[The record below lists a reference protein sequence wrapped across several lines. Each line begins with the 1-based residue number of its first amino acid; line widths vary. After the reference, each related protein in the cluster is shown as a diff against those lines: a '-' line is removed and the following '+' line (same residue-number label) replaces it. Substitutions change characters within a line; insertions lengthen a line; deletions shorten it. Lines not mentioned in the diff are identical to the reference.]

1 MLKIDLSGLWR
12 VQDTR
17 GDYAMTATVPGC
29 VHTDLLNAAM
39 IEAPYDRDNENRLQ
53 WISDRTWIYRRD
65 FEVSPEVLGH
75 KKIIL
80 NCEGLDTFATI
91 KINGRNIA
99 HTDNM
104 FRDYFFDIQSFLR
117 IGTNRIQITFKPVL
131 PFIQKQQKQQD
142 LLCMMEFKG
151 SGHIRKEPC
160 NFGWDWGP
168 KLITCGIWKNI
179 QILAYTL
186 GRIESCLIQQT
197 HSSQQVRLHID
208 VDVDKVSSSAATVEV
223 IVKYRNKA
231 VASTETSVHRR
242 KAAADLVVKNPQL
255 WWPSG
260 MGKQPLYDICFTL
273 KDACG
278 NSLDQCTKRIGLRR
292 LELRQKPDKQG
303 RSFEFLANGKP
314 FFAKGANWIPA
325 DCFANRVTSEQYRN
339 LLEAAVDANMNMI
352 RVWGGGIYESDIFY
366 DLCDELGL
374 CVWQDFMFACSTYP
388 INEAFLDSVELEA
401 VDNIK
406 RLRHHPSIALWC
418 GNNELEMGMG
428 IDRWY
433 DKGMSWSDYSGLFDT
448 LLPKLVSKHDPQQ
461 AYWPSSPHTPVGDRN
476 IYNCPDSGDAH
487 LWDVWHGMQPFE
499 WYHSANHRFVSE
511 FGFQSFPEP
520 ATVHSYTQK
529 QDRNIA
535 SRVMDH
541 HQRSDR
547 GNARIMAYMLE
558 WFQMPKDF
566 ESSLQLS
573 QILQALCIKFA
584 VEHFRRQMPRC
595 MGTLYWQLNDC
606 WPVASWSSIDYF
618 GRYKALHWAAKRFFS
633 PILASTL
640 QLKNGKTAVYLCN
653 DSYQTRSV
661 KLVWELFTTAGKLIA
676 SDRQTVNATA
686 FQSRCAETLDFSDSL
701 THYGPD
707 KLVLRLTVMAGQKVL
722 SDNTHFFCRPKHVD
736 VQKPSFKI
744 KVQKTGN
751 DSFEAVITTNRPTF
765 WTRLN
770 TQNDNAHCG
779 DNFFDLFP
787 GEEKRVSIQCPEQGA
802 KAPKITASS
811 LWSLYHRESLF

>member
-1 MLKIDLSGLWR
+1 MLKIDLSGPWR
-12 VQDTR
+12 VRDNR
-17 GDYAMTATVPGC
+17 GDYETAATVPGC
-29 VHTDLLNAAM
+29 VHTDLLNAGM
-39 IEAPYDRDNENRLQ
+39 IEDPYDRDNETKLQ
-53 WISDRTWIYRRD
+53 WISDRTWIYTRD
-65 FEVSPEVLGH
+65 FDIAAEVFNQ
-75 KKIIL
+75 KKILL
-80 NCEGLDTFATI
+80 NCEGLDTFATV
-91 KINGRNIA
+91 KINGRTIA
-99 HTDNM
+99 QTDNM
-104 FRDYFFDIQSFLR
+104 FIDHFFDIKSFLH
-117 IGTNRIQITFKPVL
+117 IGTNTIQVVFKPVL
-131 PFIQKQQKQQD
+131 PYIRKQQKRQD

-168 KLITCGIWKNI
+168 KLITCGIWKPL
-179 QILAYTL
+179 QILAYDL

-197 HSSQQVRLHID
+197 HSAQKVRLHID
-208 VDVDKVSSSAATVEV
+208 ADVDKVSSAAATVEV
-223 IVKYRNKA
+223 VVKYRNKT
-231 VASTETSVHRR
+231 VASAEMPVRRR
-242 KAAADLVVKNPQL
+242 KATADLTVNNPQL
-255 WWPSG
+255 WWPNG
-260 MGKQPLYDICFTL
+260 MGRQPLYDVRFTL

-278 NSLDQCTKRIGLRR
+278 NRLDSCTKRIGLRR

-325 DCFANRVTSEQYRN
+325 DSFVNRVTSAQYRS
-339 LLEAAVDANMNMI
+339 LLEASVDANMNMI
-352 RVWGGGIYESDIFY
+352 RVWGGGIYEHDIFF
-366 DLCDELGL
+366 DICDELGI

-388 INEAFLDSVELEA
+388 VDDAAFLDSVRQEA

-406 RLRHHPSIALWC
+406 RLRHHPSMALWC

-433 DKGMSWSDYSGLFDT
+433 DKGMSWSDYGRLFDT
-448 LLPKLVSKHDPQQ
+448 LLPKLVRQHDPQRD
-461 AYWPSSPHTPVGDRN
+461 YWPSSPHTPLGDRN

-499 WYHSANHRFVSE
+499 WYHQARHRFVSE

-520 ATVHSYTQK
+520 ATVHSYTRQ

-541 HQRSDR
+541 HQRSYR

-566 ESSLQLS
+566 ESTLYLS

-606 WPVASWSSIDYF
+606 WPIASWSSIDYF

-633 PILASTL
+633 PILVSTL
-640 QLKNGKTAVYLCN
+640 QLKNGKTAVSLSN
-653 DSYQTRSV
+653 DSYQAASGT
-661 KLVWELFTTAGKLIA
+661 LVWELFTTGGQLIA
-676 SDRQTVNATA
+676 SDRQTIKTA
-686 FQSRCAETLDFSDSL
+686 PFKSRCVETLDFSDSI
-701 THYGPD
+701 THYGPGN
-707 KLVLRLTVMAGQKVL
+707 LVLRLKVVAGQKVL
-722 SDNTHFFCRPKHVD
+722 SDNTHFFCPPKHVD
-736 VQKPSFKI
+736 VQKPAFKI
-744 KVQKTGN
+744 TVQKAGN
-751 DSFEAVITTNRPTF
+751 DAFEAVITTDRPAF
-765 WTRLN
+765 WTWLN

-779 DNFFDLFP
+779 DNFFDIFP
-787 GEEKRVSIQCPEQGA
+787 GEEKRVSLRYPEQGPQ
-802 KAPKITASS
+802 APKITVSS
-811 LWSLYHRESLF
+811 LWSLYHRK